1 MFSNNCLPNGHY
13 PTYCVPNGYQSPPL
27 ATAKA
32 HNPAVP
38 SVSTSLCAGLVAEGL
53 ALCRTPAK
61 ASRVTQPVAL
71 QLRQV
76 ELLVL
81 GEMVLLVV
89 EVDISGIRNQLM
101 HLL

>member
-1 MFSNNCLPNGHY
+1 
-13 PTYCVPNGYQSPPL
+13 
-27 ATAKA
+27 
-32 HNPAVP
+32 
-38 SVSTSLCAGLVAEGL
+38 VAEGL

>member
-1 MFSNNCLPNGHY
+1 M
-13 PTYCVPNGYQSPPL
+13 
-27 ATAKA
+27 
-32 HNPAVP
+32 
-38 SVSTSLCAGLVAEGL
+38 AEGL

-101 HLL
+101 HLQLLDYEFILNNYFCK